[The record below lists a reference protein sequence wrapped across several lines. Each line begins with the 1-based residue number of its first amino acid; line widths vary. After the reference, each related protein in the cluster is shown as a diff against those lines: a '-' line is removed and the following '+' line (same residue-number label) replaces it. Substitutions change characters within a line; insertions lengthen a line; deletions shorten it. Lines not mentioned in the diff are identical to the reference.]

1 VSKRFGP
8 IHVRKRLVPRR
19 FRSYDRCSTVELNRE
34 ICRAA
39 RLSRDP
45 RFDGKFFIAVRTTR
59 IFCRPVCPAR
69 SPHEENIDYY
79 PSAAGALQAGFRPC
93 LRCRPESWG
102 TPAWDGTSTTVMRA
116 LRLIEEGALDGP
128 AESSRAESTGVDAL
142 AERLG
147 IGSRHLRRLFLQH
160 LGASPIAVAQAQRLL
175 SAKKLIDETTLP
187 FTAVAIASRYGSIRR
202 FNAAFRATYGR
213 SPRELRRSAKRAPRS
228 SACTLQLRFRPP
240 YDYDALLN
248 FLARR
253 AIAGVEY
260 IHADTYRR
268 TFVLDGEPGWLEV
281 QPRASHAL
289 ALRIERVRPARLL
302 HVVARV
308 RRTFDLD
315 ADPLAIHSSLKRDP
329 LLARFIQAR
338 PGLRVPGAWDA
349 FELGIRAILGQQ
361 VSVAGA
367 STLTARVAA
376 KYGHPVPFQI
386 EGLTCTFPT
395 AHELVDA
402 DLAIGIPASRAEA
415 IREFARAVVSEALVF
430 DLAHDAATC
439 IDRLCAI
446 RGLGPWTAQ
455 YIAMRALSD
464 PDAFPAGDLALLRA
478 TGMQTPSQLER
489 HAERWRPWR
498 AYAAMHIWQG
508 AQDGTVGLLH
518 MDAKQG
524 RKAAAGGG

>member
-1 VSKRFGP
+1 
-8 IHVRKRLVPRR
+8 
-19 FRSYDRCSTVELNRE
+19 VELTPE
-34 ICRAA
+34 IYRRA

-69 SPHEENIDYY
+69 SPKEENIDYY
-79 PSAAGALQAGFRPC
+79 PSAAAALQAGFRPC

-116 LRLIEEGALDGP
+116 LRLIAEGALDP
-128 AESSRAESTGVDAL
+128 AAESSGVDAL

-147 IGSRHLRRLFLQH
+147 IGSRHLRRLFFQH
-160 LGASPIAVAQAQRLL
+160 LGATPIAVAQAQRLL

-187 FTAVAIASRYGSIRR
+187 LTTIAIAARYGSIRR

-213 SPRELRRSAKRAPRS
+213 SPRELRRGSERASGSGPC
-228 SACTLQLRFRPP
+228 ALQLRFRPP
-240 YDYDALLN
+240 YDYDALLS
-248 FLARR
+248 FLAKR
-253 AIAGVEY
+253 AIAGVEH
-260 IHADTYRR
+260 IQGDVYRR
-268 TFVLDGEPGWLEV
+268 TFVLDGQPGWLEV

-289 ALRIERVRPARLL
+289 TLRVEFVRPARLL
-302 HVVARV
+302 QVVSRV
-308 RRTFDLD
+308 RRMFDLD
-315 ADPLAIHSSLKRDP
+315 ADPLAINSSLQRDP
-329 LLARFIQAR
+329 LLARLVRSR
-338 PGLRVPGAWDA
+338 PGLRVAGAWDA
-349 FELGIRAILGQQ
+349 FELGVRAILGQQ

-376 KYGHPVPFQI
+376 RFGHAVPFQI

-395 AHELVDA
+395 AEELVAA

-415 IREFARAVVSEALVF
+415 IREFARAAASESLAF
-430 DLAHDAATC
+430 DGARDASAC
-439 IDRLCAI
+439 VDRLCAI

-464 PDAFPAGDLALLRA
+464 PDAFPAGDLALQRA
-478 TGMQTPSQLER
+478 TDIKNTAGLER

-498 AYAAMHIWQG
+498 AYAAMYIWQG
-508 AQDGTVGLLH
+508 AHDGTISLLH
-518 MDAKQG
+518 TGDLLHLDDKPH

>member
-1 VSKRFGP
+1 
-8 IHVRKRLVPRR
+8 
-19 FRSYDRCSTVELNRE
+19 VELNRE
-34 ICRAA
+34 ICRRA
-39 RLSRDP
+39 RLSRDA

-59 IFCRPVCPAR
+59 VFCRPVCPAR
-69 SPHEENIDYY
+69 SPKEANIDYY
-79 PSAAGALQAGFRPC
+79 PSAAAALQAGFHPC

-102 TPAWDGTSTTVMRA
+102 TPVWDGTSTTVIRA
-116 LRLIEEGALDGP
+116 LRLIEEGALDR
-128 AESSRAESTGVDAL
+128 AVESAGVDEL
-142 AERLG
+142 AGRLG
-147 IGSRHLRRLFLQH
+147 IGARHLRRLFLQH
-160 LGASPIAVAQAQRLL
+160 LGATPIAVAQAQRLL

-187 FTAVAIASRYGSIRR
+187 LTTVAIASRYGSIRR

-213 SPRELRRSAKRAPRS
+213 SPRELRRSSKRLSAS
-228 SACTLQLRFRPP
+228 TACTLQLRFRPP
-240 YDYDALLN
+240 YDYDALLG

-260 IHADTYRR
+260 IHGDTYRR

-289 ALRIERVRPARLL
+289 TLRIERVRPARLL
-302 HVVARV
+302 YVVARV
-308 RRTFDLD
+308 RRMFDLD

-329 LLARFIQAR
+329 LLARFIRAR
-338 PGLRVPGAWDA
+338 PGLRVAGAWDA
-349 FELGIRAILGQQ
+349 FELGVRAILGQQ

-376 KYGHPVPFQI
+376 RFGHPVPFQI
-386 EGLTCTFPT
+386 EGLSCTFP
-395 AHELVDA
+395 AAEELAGA

-415 IREFARAVVSEALVF
+415 IREFARAVASEAVVF
-430 DLAHDAATC
+430 DGRHDAASC
-439 IDRLCAI
+439 VGRLCAI

-464 PDAFPAGDLALLRA
+464 PDAFPSGDLALLRA
-478 TGMQTPSQLER
+478 TAMKTPPQLER
-489 HAERWRPWR
+489 QAERWRPWR

-508 AQDGTVGLLH
+508 AHDGTTSVVY
-518 MDAKQG
+518 MDGKPD